1 MKIENSIVPV
11 ELILKLKRDMEE
23 KGLIRFPYNLDFE
36 GAYRE
41 MLYWFNGW
49 DLNKYPYD
57 SLSNPLDYDNHYKE
71 NVDTFLEQ
79 NYTVDIFIIMIALNC
94 CECNNLIHNN
104 NVGKIALVIS
114 IITGD
119 LKDNNFPSAIHDYL
133 ESKNL
138 LILRFGGLICCGLIR
153 NRMGTD
159 DFETFFRKYKAI
171 LQKHT
176 YPNRLFEFRK

>member
-23 KGLIRFPYNLDFE
+23 KGLIRFPYNLVFE

-41 MLYWFNGW
+41 MLYWFSGW

-57 SLSNPLDYDNHYKE
+57 DLSNPLDYDNHYKE
-71 NVDTFLEQ
+71 SVDTYLEQ
-79 NYTVDIFIIMIALNC
+79 NYTVDILIIMIALNY
-94 CECNNLIHNN
+94 CEHNNLIHNN
-104 NVGKIALVIS
+104 DIEKITLVV
-114 IITGD
+114 IIIIGYVEVD
-119 LKDNNFPSAIHDYL
+119 GPLSKIHDYL

-138 LILRFGGLICCGLIR
+138 LILSKTSICCGLIR

-159 DFETFFRKYKAI
+159 DFETFFRKYKTI
-171 LQKHT
+171 LQKHI
-176 YPNRLFEFRK
+176 YSNNLFEFKK